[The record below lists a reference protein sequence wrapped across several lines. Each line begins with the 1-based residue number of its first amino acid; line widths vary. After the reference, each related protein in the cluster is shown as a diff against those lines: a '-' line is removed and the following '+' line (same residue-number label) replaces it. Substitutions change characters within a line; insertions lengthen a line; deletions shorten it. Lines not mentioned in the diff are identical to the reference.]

1 MLYMNLMNIHEI
13 NVPIQDGD
21 TPLSL
26 ASENGHLSTVQVMVE
41 AGADV
46 TIPNNV
52 CYQGRIDRRR
62 RERACNC
69 VYDVYTQQNSN
80 EWTGYTKYRS

>member
-1 MLYMNLMNIHEI
+1 MYL
-13 NVPIQDGD
+13 PIQDGD

-52 CYQGRIDRRR
+52 CYKLF
-62 RERACNC
+62 E
-69 VYDVYTQQNSN
+69 V
-80 EWTGYTKYRS
+80 